1 MGLFVRSSPWALVS
15 QKELG
20 VTILKK
26 VVYLGVL
33 LGQGGKEN
41 RMGEESKL
49 LKHVAEPGN

>member
-1 MGLFVRSSPWALVS
+1 MS

>member
-1 MGLFVRSSPWALVS
+1 MALVF

-20 VTILKK
+20 VRILKK

-41 RMGEESKL
+41 RTEENKL

>member
-1 MGLFVRSSPWALVS
+1 MS

-20 VTILKK
+20 VRILKK

-41 RMGEESKL
+41 RIGEKNKL